1 MRTTYG
7 ANAIWRNGKIKIN
20 RPPVGIYAGKGANIM
35 NNKTVTLTATERSYL
50 IIELQMNLND
60 LMQKY
65 KKADKSGDE
74 AAYYILSD
82 ARFIDALLNKIKGED
97 EE

>member
-1 MRTTYG
+1 MG
-7 ANAIWRNGKIKIN
+7 IN
-20 RPPVGIYAGKGANIM
+20 AGKGANIM

-65 KKADKSGDE
+65 KKAYKSGDE

-97 EE
+97 E

>member
-1 MRTTYG
+1 M
-7 ANAIWRNGKIKIN
+7 
-20 RPPVGIYAGKGANIM
+20 GIYAGKGDIM

-60 LMQKY
+60 LMKKY
-65 KKADKSGDE
+65 KNADKSGDE

-82 ARFIDALLNKIKGED
+82 ARFIADLLNKIKGED

>member
-1 MRTTYG
+1 
-7 ANAIWRNGKIKIN
+7 
-20 RPPVGIYAGKGANIM
+20 M
-35 NNKTVTLTATERSYL
+35 NKNTVTLTATERSYL

-82 ARFIDALLNKIKGED
+82 ADFVGTLLAKIKGED
-97 EE
+97 E

>member
-1 MRTTYG
+1 MVYRKTIKVTPRG
-7 ANAIWRNGKIKIN
+7 AVYPR
-20 RPPVGIYAGKGANIM
+20 KGANIM

-82 ARFIDALLNKIKGED
+82 ARFIADLLNKIKGED
-97 EE
+97 E

>member
-1 MRTTYG
+1 
-7 ANAIWRNGKIKIN
+7 
-20 RPPVGIYAGKGANIM
+20 M

-74 AAYYILSD
+74 AAHYILSD
-82 ARFIDALLNKIKGED
+82 ARFINALLNKIKGED
-97 EE
+97 E

>member
-1 MRTTYG
+1 MG
-7 ANAIWRNGKIKIN
+7 IN
-20 RPPVGIYAGKGANIM
+20 AGKGANIM
-35 NNKTVTLTATERSYL
+35 NKKTVTLTATERSYL

-65 KKADKSGDE
+65 KKADKSDE

-82 ARFIDALLNKIKGED
+82 ARFIADLLNKIKGED

>member
-1 MRTTYG
+1 
-7 ANAIWRNGKIKIN
+7 
-20 RPPVGIYAGKGANIM
+20 M

-65 KKADKSGDE
+65 KKADKLGDE

-97 EE
+97 E

>member
-1 MRTTYG
+1 
-7 ANAIWRNGKIKIN
+7 
-20 RPPVGIYAGKGANIM
+20 M

-60 LMQKY
+60 LMKKY
-65 KKADKSGDE
+65 KKAYNSGDE

-97 EE
+97 E

>member
-1 MRTTYG
+1 
-7 ANAIWRNGKIKIN
+7 
-20 RPPVGIYAGKGANIM
+20 M

-60 LMQKY
+60 LMKKY
-65 KKADKSGDE
+65 KNADKSGDE

-97 EE
+97 E

>member
-1 MRTTYG
+1 
-7 ANAIWRNGKIKIN
+7 
-20 RPPVGIYAGKGANIM
+20 M

-82 ARFIDALLNKIKGED
+82 ARFIDA
-97 EE
+97 

>member
-1 MRTTYG
+1 
-7 ANAIWRNGKIKIN
+7 
-20 RPPVGIYAGKGANIM
+20 M

-50 IIELQMNLND
+50 IIELQKNFND
-60 LMQKY
+60 LMKKY